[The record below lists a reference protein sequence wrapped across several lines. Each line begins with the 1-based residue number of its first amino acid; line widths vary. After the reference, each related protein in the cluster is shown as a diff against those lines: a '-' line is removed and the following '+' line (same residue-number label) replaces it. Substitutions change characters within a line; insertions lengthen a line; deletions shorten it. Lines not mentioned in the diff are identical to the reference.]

1 LGRLQH
7 ELLRPEV
14 IDYTLAE
21 FGRQLR
27 TALSSMSNDLVALR
41 RRKEQLEGEI
51 QRFADAIARGG
62 PLDALV
68 EQIATREKALKAIT
82 NRLLSAN
89 SASIEGQ
96 LRELRQFV
104 EKGISDLRSQ
114 LNRDTA
120 LAKAELQK
128 HLSEVR
134 MTPTKDK
141 EDWHYVA
148 EGNWDLLGTGPNA
161 PVLGLAHSDGC
172 GGQI

>member
-1 LGRLQH
+1 MFVRLPPR
-7 ELLRPEV
+7 ESRVSPRRCIIVNTLFAAKLLLRDTDDHVECGANLIERSATSNCV
-14 IDYTLAE
+14 SKALYLA
-21 FGRQLR
+21 F
-27 TALSSMSNDLVALR
+27 
-41 RRKEQLEGEI
+41 
-51 QRFADAIARGG
+51 
-62 PLDALV
+62 DALV
-68 EQIATREKALKAIT
+68 QQIAVREKELKAIT
-82 NRLLSAN
+82 NRLLSA
-89 SASIEGQ
+89 SSGSIEGQ
-96 LRELRQFV
+96 LHELRQFV

-134 MTPTKDK
+134 MTPAKDG